1 MRNENFDYEEITS
14 KAYNYLKEELSYK
27 YVTLRHYKSRWL
39 PVKNYMEMH
48 DLKFISPAVCKDFLL
63 EFYNCRTREEL
74 TTEEKNIEKSISVLS
89 EYMATGSVQRR
100 CKVRYLDGSIG
111 HLMKDFLAQKRSYR
125 LREITLDKIES
136 HMSNFNF
143 WLSAHRIFNITDIKH
158 HHIISFIKSLDP
170 NKKALIH
177 DTLMDLRG
185 FFKFLYEEGIVP
197 TNLSTFIPKDN
208 YQSQNKLPSYYT
220 EAEIEKLLT
229 SIDRGNIVGKR
240 DYAIFMLAAY
250 LGLRVSDIAHLRF
263 ENVHWDQDKIVLKQY
278 KTDKNI
284 TLPLLPVVGNALLDY
299 IQYGRPKSD
308 EQYIFLL
315 VISPFLPVRPQT
327 IANMMNRRFSSAG
340 FKSTNRRYGG
350 HALRHSLVKELLNN
364 KQSLPVISEVLG
376 HKNTNS
382 TRHYIRIDTESL
394 GQCALDVPL
403 VDPGFYNQEGGVLW
417 S

>member
-1 MRNENFDYEEITS
+1 MQHNFNYEEITS
-14 KAYNYLKEELSYK
+14 KAYNYLKEEFFYK
-27 YVTLRHYKSRWL
+27 YVTLRHYRSRWL
-39 PVKNYMEMH
+39 PVKDYMEKH
-48 DLKFISPAVCKDFLL
+48 GLKFINPAMCKDFLIEL
-63 EFYNCRTREEL
+63 YNGRTHEEL
-74 TTEEKNIEKSISVLS
+74 TEKEKYIEKSVSVLS

-100 CKVRYLDGSIG
+100 CKIRYLDGSIG
-111 HLMKDFLAQKRSYR
+111 HLMKDFLAHKRSHR

-143 WLSAHRIFNITDIKH
+143 WLSTNGICSINDIKH
-158 HHIISFIKSLDP
+158 HHIITFIKSLDP
-170 NKKALIH
+170 HKKALIH

-185 FFKFLYEEGIVP
+185 FFKFLYEKGIIP
-197 TNLSTFIPKDN
+197 ANLSTFIPKDN
-208 YQSQNKLPSYYT
+208 YQKHNKLPAYYT
-220 EAEIEKLLT
+220 ETEIEKLLK
-229 SIDRGNIVGKR
+229 SIDRGNTVGKR
-240 DYAIFMLAAY
+240 DYAILVLATY
-250 LGLRVSDIAHLRF
+250 LGLRASDIARLRF
-263 ENVHWDQDKIVLKQY
+263 DNLHWDQNTIILKQY
-278 KTDKNI
+278 KTGKNI

-315 VISPFLPVRPQT
+315 VISPFLPIRAQT
-327 IANMMNRRFSSAG
+327 IAGMINRRFSYAG

-382 TRHYIRIDTESL
+382 TRHYIRIDTKSL
-394 GQCALDVPL
+394 GRCALDIPL
-403 VDPGFYNQEGGVLW
+403 VDPVFYNQKGGLLL